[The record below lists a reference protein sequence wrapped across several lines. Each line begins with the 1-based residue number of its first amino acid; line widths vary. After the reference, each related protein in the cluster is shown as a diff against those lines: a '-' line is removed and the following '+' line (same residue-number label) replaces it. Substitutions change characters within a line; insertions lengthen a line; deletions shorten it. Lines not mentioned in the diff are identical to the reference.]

1 MSMISLDQHESCV
14 NPWKNYVIRV
24 WNNLLSYGGSSW
36 LLTWLDQETP
46 WMSVRPFPE
55 RVNRGR
61 HDLSWMWV
69 LTSNRQEPRKS
80 GKEKGT
86 SPFMQAFYLSAFWPL
101 CKMCS
106 VTQSHTHHHEGL
118 NPLKPWA
125 PNNAFSSKLSV
136 QGFFLQHHKIGWHI
150 EAHEAPKKVVSLQG
164 HKESWWVN
172 GWLCNLKLRLLSSEG
187 KVVFWVPVILCCLA
201 SFPIYSLPQTEDP
214 AQHIPYMI
222 RHSLWPWEYLSPHR
236 CLIN

>member
-1 MSMISLDQHESCV
+1 
-14 NPWKNYVIRV
+14 
-24 WNNLLSYGGSSW
+24 
-36 LLTWLDQETP
+36 
-46 WMSVRPFPE
+46 MSVRPFPE

-125 PNNAFSSKLSV
+125 PNNAFSSKLSA
-136 QGFFLQHHKIGWHI
+136 QEFFFYSIIELADILKPMKLQRRLCHS
-150 EAHEAPKKVVSLQG
+150 KVIKSPGGLMGGSATWNSGCYPVRE
-164 HKESWWVN
+164 KWYFE
-172 GWLCNLKLRLLSSEG
+172 CLLSSAVLHLFLFTPFLRQKTLHSTSRIWFVTACDPE
-187 KVVFWVPVILCCLA
+187 
-201 SFPIYSLPQTEDP
+201 STSLLTG
-214 AQHIPYMI
+214 A
-222 RHSLWPWEYLSPHR
+222 L
-236 CLIN
+236 